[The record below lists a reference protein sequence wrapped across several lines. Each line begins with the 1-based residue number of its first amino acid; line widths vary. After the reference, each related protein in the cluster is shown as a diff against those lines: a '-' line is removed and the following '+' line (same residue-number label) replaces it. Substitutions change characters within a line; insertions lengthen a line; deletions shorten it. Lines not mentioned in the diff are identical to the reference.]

1 MNLKRS
7 TGAAMTRKRTQTT
20 GNAVSDAAQ
29 DGVDGTEAAD
39 RAGVTF
45 VLKLYIA
52 SLTPRSMAAI
62 RSVKEVCEKHL
73 HDRYELEIID
83 IYEHPSQARGEQI
96 VAAPTLIKKL
106 PLPLRRLIGDMAN
119 EERVLVGLDLRTRDD
134 GTNAPV

>member
-1 MNLKRS
+1 
-7 TGAAMTRKRTQTT
+7 MTRKRTPTT
-20 GNAVSDAAQ
+20 GYAASDAAQ
-29 DGVDGTEAAD
+29 EGDDRAETAD
-39 RAGVTF
+39 RTGATF
-45 VLKLYIA
+45 VLRLYIA

-119 EERVLVGLDLRTRDD
+119 EERVLVGLDLRARDD
-134 GTNAPV
+134 GANAPV